1 MPKNSHK
8 WFHNFPSRYEEK
20 NVEFKH
26 VYEITNEGPSYTN
39 KPTRIDI
46 SFPND
51 MITLDP
57 RFGNPKVGDTICQK
71 SGSSGS
77 FQTGI
82 PLQDYSYTNAKS
94 CDTVQCMTYVCT
106 VAPGWEIN
114 TPKSIDMNF
123 VFDGKKASEDTDNF
137 DYAIFSSIRINGE
150 KGT

>member
-1 MPKNSHK
+1 
-8 WFHNFPSRYEEK
+8 
-20 NVEFKH
+20 
-26 VYEITNEGPSYTN
+26 
-39 KPTRIDI
+39 
-46 SFPND
+46 

-94 CDTVQCMTYVCT
+94 CDTVTCMTYACDIP
-106 VAPGWEIN
+106 AGWEAN
-114 TPKSIDMNF
+114 TRKIIDLKF
-123 VFDGKKASEDTDNF
+123 VFNGEKAKEDTDNF

-150 KGT
+150 KGTLLIMSIVNLKN

>member
-1 MPKNSHK
+1 
-8 WFHNFPSRYEEK
+8 
-20 NVEFKH
+20 
-26 VYEITNEGPSYTN
+26 
-39 KPTRIDI
+39 
-46 SFPND
+46 

-94 CDTVQCMTYVCT
+94 CDTVTCMNYACDIP
-106 VAPGWEIN
+106 AGWEAN
-114 TPKSIDMNF
+114 TRKIIDLKF
-123 VFDGKKASEDTDNF
+123 VFNGEKAKEDTDNF